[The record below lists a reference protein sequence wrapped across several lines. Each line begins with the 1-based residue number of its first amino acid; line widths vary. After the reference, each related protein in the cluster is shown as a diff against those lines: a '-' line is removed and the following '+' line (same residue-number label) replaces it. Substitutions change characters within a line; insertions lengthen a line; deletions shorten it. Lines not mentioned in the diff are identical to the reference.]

1 MSQLEKEE
9 ALKVFKAVAA
19 LYRNFNNEGSDE
31 TKREVA
37 KVWLWKLEKGDYR
50 LTMKRLDQYS
60 NDNKFPPTVAD
71 ILIYPPREKFTQDYS
86 EDYKK
91 VMEEKSNPETAKLRE
106 EKLKKLKAAMG
117 GVLGD

>member
-1 MSQLEKEE
+1 MNRLEKDE
-9 ALKVFKAVAA
+9 ALNVFKSVAA

-60 NDNKFPPTVAD
+60 TDNKFPPTVAD
-71 ILIYPPREKFTQDYS
+71 ILVYPPKKQYVPNFS
-86 EDYKK
+86 EDIRR
-91 VMEEKSNPETAKLRE
+91 VQEEKANPETAKIRE
-106 EKLKKLKAAMG
+106 EKLKKLRAAMG
-117 GVLGD
+117 GVFRD